1 MDKKMESSNFSL
13 RDSEEAYLFNTGEHF
28 FSYQFMGCHA
38 EVNDGVKGFRFTVWA
53 PNAKAVALVGDFCNW
68 DQGIEMSLLET
79 TGIWSIFTE
88 LAKEGDFYKYRV
100 HQADDQI
107 KLKID
112 PYGFEFELR
121 PGEATVVKN
130 LPRKK
135 WQDSLWRARKK
146 RNPIYQRPL
155 NIYEVH
161 AGSWKQDEFGE
172 FLNFNQLADELIPYV
187 KKMGYTHIEF
197 LPLMEHPLDASW
209 GYQLT
214 GYYAISSRFGTLEE
228 FMEFIDRC
236 HQSNVGVLMDWVPG
250 HFCKNEYGLAYFDG
264 TPQFEYKYKSQA
276 ENVRWGTLN
285 FNLGSPQVQSFL
297 ISNAL
302 FWLDYCHLDG
312 IRVDAVSNMLYLDY
326 DEGEWIPN
334 EDGSNHNVVGVEFIK
349 KLNTTIFNYQADSLM
364 IAEESTAWEKVTA
377 PVHLG
382 GLGFNYKWNMGW
394 MNDILR
400 FFEMDP
406 MYRPSHFEGVTFS
419 FIYMF
424 NEQFILPLSHD
435 EVVHGKKSLMHKM
448 PGDRYNQFANLRV
461 LMAYLISHPGKKLLF
476 MGSEWGQFLEW
487 KAESQ
492 LEWVD
497 LSDEMNG
504 KMQLYTKRLNQIYQE
519 HRAFWELDHTNQG
532 IQILDANTHGSGILS
547 FIRKGKKPR
556 DFVLIIC
563 NFMPI
568 QQEKF
573 TIGVPFDGTYS
584 ELLNTEMLEFGGT
597 WVTGQGDLKTINDR
611 KNDQPYSLELI
622 LPAMSILILKP
633 KRISLVQ
640 KDKPEVN

>member
-1 MDKKMESSNFSL
+1 MNKKDDLGNYSQQN
-13 RDSEEAYLFNTGEHF
+13 SEEAYLFNTGEHF
-28 FSYQFMGCHA
+28 FSYKFMGCHA
-38 EVNDGVKGFRFTVWA
+38 EIKNGIEGFRFTVWA
-53 PNAKAVALVGDFCNW
+53 PNAKSVALVGDFCDW
-68 DQGIEMSLLET
+68 DAGIKMELWGT
-79 TGIWSIFTE
+79 TGIWSIFTT
-88 LAKEGDFYKYRV
+88 LPKEGNFYKYRV
-100 HQADDQI
+100 HQANDEI

-121 PGEATVVKN
+121 PGEATVVKT
-130 LPRKK
+130 LPQKK

-146 RNPIYQRPL
+146 KNPIYQRPL

-161 AGSWKQDEFGE
+161 AGSWKLDDTDI
-172 FLNFNQLADELIPYV
+172 FLNFQQLANELIPYV
-187 KKMGYTHIEF
+187 KEMGYTHIEF

-214 GYYAISSRFGTLEE
+214 GYYAISSRYGNLEE
-228 FMEFIDRC
+228 FMEFVDCC
-236 HQSNVGVLMDWVPG
+236 HQNNIGVLMDWVPG
-250 HFCKNEYGLAYFDG
+250 HFCKNDYGLAYFDG
-264 TPQFEYKYKSQA
+264 TPQFEYQNKNQA
-276 ENVRWGTLN
+276 ENNRWGTLN
-285 FNLGSPQVQSFL
+285 FDLSSPQVHSFL

-326 DEGEWIPN
+326 DEGEWTPN
-334 EDGSNHNVVGVEFIK
+334 EDGSNHNRAGVAFIQ
-349 KLNTTIFNYQADSLM
+349 KLNATIFNYQPDTLM
-364 IAEESTAWEKVTA
+364 IAEESTAWEHVTA
-377 PVHLG
+377 PVQQG

-394 MNDILR
+394 MNDILL

-406 MYRPSHFEGVTFS
+406 LYRPSHFEGVTFS

-487 KAESQ
+487 KVESQ

-497 LSDEMNG
+497 LADEMNG
-504 KMQLYTKRLNQIYQE
+504 KMQLYMKRLNEIYQE
-519 HRAFWELDHTNQG
+519 HRALWELDHTNQG
-532 IQILDANTHGSGILS
+532 IQILEANTNGNGILT

-556 DFVLIIC
+556 DFVIIIC
-563 NFMPI
+563 NFLPI
-568 QQEKF
+568 QHEKIR
-573 TIGVPFDGTYS
+573 IGVPFAGIYS

-597 WVTGQGDLKTINDR
+597 WVTGQGDLKSDDSGENEL
-611 KNDQPYSLELI
+611 PYSLELI
-622 LPAMSILILKP
+622 LPAMSILMLKP
-633 KRISLVQ
+633 KRISLV
-640 KDKPEVN
+640 DKEELKP

>member
-1 MDKKMESSNFSL
+1 MDKKMESSNFS
-13 RDSEEAYLFNTGEHF
+13 RRYSEEAYLFNTGEHF

-68 DQGIEMSLLET
+68 DQGIEMSLFEK
-79 TGIWSIFTE
+79 TGIWSIFTDS
-88 LAKEGDFYKYRV
+88 AKEGDFYKYRV

-112 PYGFEFELR
+112 PYGFKFELR

-130 LPRKK
+130 LPQKK

-187 KKMGYTHIEF
+187 KEMGYTHIEF

-236 HQSNVGVLMDWVPG
+236 HQSNIGVLMDWVPG
-250 HFCKNEYGLAYFDG
+250 HFCKNDYGLAYFDG
-264 TPQFEYKYKSQA
+264 TPQYEYKYKNQA

-334 EDGSNHNVVGVEFIK
+334 EDGSNHNRVGVEFIK

-532 IQILDANTHGSGILS
+532 IQILEANTHGSGILS
-547 FIRKGKKPR
+547 FIRKGKKTR

-573 TIGVPFDGTYS
+573 TIGVPFNGIYS

-597 WVTGQGDLKTINDR
+597 WVTGQGDLKTINDK

-640 KDKPEVN
+640 KDKPEV